1 MPAEEWYYRLDG
13 VARGPFSEAQ
23 FQKLVRTRTVTPD
36 TEVSH
41 DGQTWQT
48 LRAAMA
54 GTPPDQP
61 INDDWMNAPTLTPAE
76 FRELL
81 KKRDTP
87 AEDAG

>member
-1 MPAEEWYYRLDG
+1 MPAEEWYYRLGG

-23 FQKLVRTRTVTPD
+23 FQKLIRTRTVTSD

-54 GTPPDQP
+54 GVPPGQP
-61 INDDWMNAPTLTPAE
+61 VDPDDWMNAPTLTPDQ

-81 KKRDTP
+81 KKPDPP
-87 AEDAG
+87 A